1 MFHRVMIIDEA
12 HTIKNPKA
20 RRTVAMK
27 KIQADCRFALTGKMR
42 VSKYHTIELT
52 FTKVL

>member
-1 MFHRVMIIDEA
+1 MIIDEA

-27 KIQADCRFALTGKMR
+27 KIQADCRFAMTGMMR
-42 VSKYHTIELT
+42 ITKYYTLELT
-52 FTKVL
+52 FAKVL